1 MFVAVHHAV
10 DDVTALGVRGGCSV
24 HSEQNNAQRA
34 ALKRDDVDVEVVVV
48 LDALRQLAEVV
59 AHALAVELALQDLA
73 IASFARAIA
82 RGLSVVNCQGG
93 AVEIAFEFEA
103 GLANE
108 LFVFRLA
115 ILGRLLAQIGEQP
128 DGFEV
133 DVENGVRIGQE
144 AGGIGRGALAKQQGG
159 NDCADNENDGE
170 GDPEVTPA
178 ISHG

>member
-10 DDVTALGVRGGCSV
+10 DDVASLGVRGGCSV
-24 HSEQNNAQRA
+24 HSKQNNSQRA
-34 ALKRDDVDVEVVVV
+34 SLKRDDVDVEVVVA
-48 LDALRQLAEVV
+48 LDALRQLAEIL
-59 AHALAVELALQDLA
+59 ANALTVELALQDLA
-73 IASFARAIA
+73 ITSFPRVIA
-82 RGLSVVNCQGG
+82 HGLSIVNCQSG

-115 ILGRLLAQIGEQP
+115 IWGRLLAQIGEQA

-133 DVENGVRIGQE
+133 DVEDGVRIGQE
-144 AGGIGRGALAKQQGG
+144 AGGIGRGTLAEQQGG
-159 NDCADNENDGE
+159 DDCADNENDGE